1 MSAIDP
7 MILTRCNERFPMG
20 RYGHFRLLLDA
31 LGQMR
36 NESMMSAFGRG
47 CVKTPRQ
54 SHPRSRLQTQRET
67 LLTGLRADIALLVS
81 N

>member
-36 NESMMSAFGRG
+36 NESMMSAFGR
-47 CVKTPRQ
+47 KLPLKRD
-54 SHPRSRLQTQRET
+54 RSERLE
-67 LLTGLRADIALLVS
+67 
-81 N
+81 